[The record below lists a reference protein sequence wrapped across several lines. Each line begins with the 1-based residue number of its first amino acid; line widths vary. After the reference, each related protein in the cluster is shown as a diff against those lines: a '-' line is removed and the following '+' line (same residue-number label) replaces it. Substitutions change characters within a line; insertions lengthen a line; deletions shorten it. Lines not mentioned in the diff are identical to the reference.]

1 MDHSTMIYMRLL
13 VTIIIIAM
21 LSGISEYF
29 FPWWTVAIVAFVA
42 TAAAGLHSGRAFL
55 AGFLGVMLLWL
66 TISLIIDFRNDHILS
81 GRMAE
86 LFQLP
91 HSAIFI
97 LLSAVVGGLVGG
109 LAGWSG
115 AVVRKNVIS

>member
-13 VTIIIIAM
+13 ITIIIIAM

-42 TAAAGLHSGRAFL
+42 TAAAGLPSGRAFL

>member
-42 TAAAGLHSGRAFL
+42 TAVAGLSSGRAFL